1 MNQTEVQDAPPQ
13 SRSQALNVHCL
24 TVTLLPK
31 AGLLRWDEEEQEA
44 KEYRDGGVRA
54 VAFPSKDIHRTTG
67 RELGILESCAVSGQ
81 AVGTQHL
88 LTGPSLA
95 VTAT

>member
-1 MNQTEVQDAPPQ
+1 MLPPP

-31 AGLLRWDEEEQEA
+31 AGLLRWDEEEQET

-54 VAFPSKDIHRTTG
+54 VAFPRTTG
-67 RELGILESCAVSGQ
+67 RELGILESCVVSGQ

-88 LTGPSLA
+88 FTGPSLA
-95 VTAT
+95 VTTT